1 VDRFEVVSIKPHPE
15 PISFT
20 TDTVDGDRYR
30 AVGRNLLSLI
40 ENAYSMGR
48 YQISGGPSWLTSAY
62 FDVEAKASG
71 TLTWE
76 RTRPMIEA
84 MLADRFQLK
93 VRRAIREIPSYDLVI
108 AKGGSKLKEITT
120 PGPPSG
126 VAVSADGNVVHLRA
140 ASGTIDRLVRNLA
153 GPAGRPIVDKTGL
166 AGPYELVL
174 DYATDSSQDAA
185 KGTMLTLFTALEDQL
200 GLKLEASRTKMDS
213 LVIESAQKPS
223 DN

>member
-1 VDRFEVVSIKPHPE
+1 
-15 PISFT
+15 
-20 TDTVDGDRYR
+20 
-30 AVGRNLLSLI
+30 
-40 ENAYSMGR
+40 
-48 YQISGGPSWLTSAY
+48 
-62 FDVEAKASG
+62 
-71 TLTWE
+71 
-76 RTRPMIEA
+76 MIEA